1 MKAIVQDRYGAPD
14 VLELRELEPPE
25 LGEDDLLLRVRAAGV
40 DPGVWHL
47 TTGLP
52 YMVRLANGVRAP
64 NEHTRG
70 LDVAGTVE
78 AVGQNVTVFKP
89 GDDVFGTCAGSFAE
103 YARAR
108 ERRLAAKPTNLSF
121 EQCAAVGA
129 SGYTALQAL
138 RDKGELQEGERL
150 LVIGAGG
157 GVGTFAVQIG
167 KALGATVTG
176 VCSTGKVELVRGLGA
191 DRVIDYTEEEFHGG
205 EHYDVIVET
214 AGRRPLLQLRRA
226 LAPGGRLVLI
236 AGNPDGRFVAGL
248 DRQLR
253 AAALSPFVSQ
263 KLRPMLASADQDD
276 LETLRGMMA
285 EGKLTPVID
294 RTYPL
299 AEAVEALRYVHAG
312 HAAGKVVLTI

>member
-1 MKAIVQDRYGAPD
+1 MHDRYGAPD
-14 VLELRELEPPE
+14 VLEVRELEPPE
-25 LGEDDLLLRVRAAGV
+25 LGDDDLLLRVRAAGV
-40 DPGVWHL
+40 DPSVWHF

-52 YMVRLANGVRAP
+52 YLVRLGNGVRAP
-64 NEHTRG
+64 REHVRG

-78 AVGQNVTVFKP
+78 AVGANVTALRP
-89 GDDVFGTCAGSFAE
+89 GDDVFGSAAGSYAE

-108 ERRLAAKPTNLSF
+108 ERRLAAKPPHLSF
-121 EQCAAVGA
+121 EQCAAVPT

-138 RDKGELQEGERL
+138 RDKGELREGERL

-157 GVGTFAVQIG
+157 GVGSLAVQIG
-167 KALGATVTG
+167 KALCATVTG

-191 DRVIDYTEEEFHGG
+191 DRVVDYTDEEFDGG
-205 EHYDVIVET
+205 ERYDVILET
-214 AGRRPLLQLRRA
+214 AGRRPLLRLRHA

-236 AGNPDGRFVAGL
+236 AGNPDGRLVAGL
-248 DRQLR
+248 DRHLR

-276 LETLRGMMA
+276 LEVLRGLMA
-285 EGKLTPVID
+285 DGKLTPVID

-299 AEAVEALRYVHAG
+299 ADAAEAVRYIHAG
-312 HAAGKVVLTI
+312 HAAGKVVLTV